1 MAASFDPPDP
11 LQPMTVG
18 NVVNTGFKLYTSNF
32 KPYLKVAAI
41 ATLWALL
48 PWLVLLPLI
57 AFFATVQDYYS
68 TLGLLIP
75 AWLVL
80 LILCSIR
87 YLAGAAA
94 IARLAFGELTQQPET
109 PQQAQRFTH
118 SRKWGFLILTIIVGL
133 IFLGVT
139 LAMYILAAIFIVAIF
154 AIMGGVDFLR
164 NPASAALVNPTLIV
178 TSGLIVLMVIVV
190 FTLIMAWFSVRFS
203 VADLSLAI
211 EPGIGASQSIG
222 RSWELTRKGV
232 WRIFLILM
240 VTGIITIPVQV
251 LVQIV
256 MGLVQEATTL
266 LFPPSSTNFVVFTT
280 ALSVVL
286 ALLSGIFLLPL
297 WQSMKAVIYY
307 DLRTRREG
315 LDLELR
321 DWGDRTPPTDA

>member
-1 MAASFDPPDP
+1 
-11 LQPMTVG
+11 MTVG

-80 LILCSIR
+80 LILCSTR